1 MAKKIIRYKKP
12 KNINIGMVVF
22 AVIFLYLVIVL
33 IQYAIKPRIKMY
45 EVLEGDIANDSY
57 YTGLI
62 LRTETVVN
70 SEGAGYVNYYL
81 QEKEKAAVGDLVY
94 TVDAGGAVADYL
106 NQSSGDGSRLSD
118 EDLEELRDVLS
129 SFGSSYQD
137 ERFYEVYDAN
147 SSLSSRLME
156 YVNLSALQEMA
167 GAGQSLSLQKCTA
180 ALSGVIVY
188 CSDGLESLT
197 AEQVTA
203 DSFSQE
209 NYHKT
214 VYSGGQSVENGSP
227 VYKVIT
233 EDNWSVLIPLE
244 EDEIEDYADVESVSV
259 RFTKKGIEADAAF
272 SLITGADGSRYG
284 RLDFDKYMIQFAED
298 RFVDIE
304 VKNSRAYGLKI
315 PQTAITEKE
324 AYKIPLD
331 FLTTGGDSADE
342 GFYRETEAGGVSTI
356 EFISPDILREET
368 NEDGESFC
376 YVDMETL
383 QGGDTL
389 LLPDS
394 NERFQVA
401 ETETLKGAYN
411 INRGYAV
418 FKYVDILDENSEYCI
433 VRKNVAY
440 SLRPYDHIVLNASMV
455 SDQQIV
461 R

>member
-1 MAKKIIRYKKP
+1 MKRVIRVLVVLCLLVLLYGGVSIWGSANFLIERKFSVDTGKCQEEFVAVVISDLHDHEFGNGNVRLVEKI
-12 KNINIGMVVF
+12 
-22 AVIFLYLVIVL
+22 
-33 IQYAIKPRIKMY
+33 Q
-45 EVLEGDIANDSY
+45 DIAPD
-57 YTGLI
+57 LI
-62 LRTETVVN
+62 LMDGDMLNETSDDAEVPLNLIRQLKDTAPVYYALGN
-70 SEGAGYVNYYL
+70 HEINYMENGHPQL
-81 QEKEKAAVGDLVY
+81 MEELENA
-94 TVDAGGAVADYL
+94 GAVM
-106 NQSSGDGSRLSD
+106 
-118 EDLEELRDVLS
+118 LERE
-129 SFGSSYQD
+129 
-137 ERFYEVYDAN
+137 
-147 SSLSSRLME
+147 
-156 YVNLSALQEMA
+156 
-167 GAGQSLSLQKCTA
+167 
-180 ALSGVIVY
+180 
-188 CSDGLESLT
+188 
-197 AEQVTA
+197 
-203 DSFSQE
+203 
-209 NYHKT
+209 
-214 VYSGGQSVENGSP
+214 
-227 VYKVIT
+227 
-233 EDNWSVLIPLE
+233 
-244 EDEIEDYADVESVSV
+244 
-259 RFTKKGIEADAAF
+259 
-272 SLITGADGSRYG
+272 
-284 RLDFDKYMIQFAED
+284 
-298 RFVDIE
+298 FVDIE

-324 AYKIPLD
+324 VYKIPLD

-368 NEDGESFC
+368 NEDGEGFC

-383 QGGDTL
+383 RGGDTL